1 MRRYLFTLILPLVF
15 VIACGDDTP
24 TSPTS
29 ARAWSRSGT
38 GNTVF
43 DKPRSANRVR
53 VTGEYDGNASNF
65 IVYCEGDLLINELLG
80 TGFDA
85 TQYEGTHNM
94 GHCGEVE
101 ITDSSGVRWSFTEQ

>member
-1 MRRYLFTLILPLVF
+1 MRQCLCTIILTLVF
-15 VIACGDDTP
+15 MVACGDDHP
-24 TSPTS
+24 TRPTS
-29 ARAWSRSGT
+29 ARAWSRSGI

-43 DKPRSANRVR
+43 DKPRSADRVR
-53 VTGEYDGNASNF
+53 VTGAYDGNASNF
-65 IVYCEGDLLINELLG
+65 IVYCESDLLINELLG
-80 TGFDA
+80 TGFDE